1 MKEYA
6 AKVKAGYPFASG
18 EFKATPKIII
28 KIVIIGLL
36 AGFGAGSLGIGMG
49 IVLTPVYISIGLD
62 TPVASATT
70 MYIGVYSTSAASIV
84 VCIVGRLNYEYAAN
98 IIILTIL
105 GTFPGLYL

>member
-6 AKVKAGYPFASG
+6 AKVKANYPFATG
-18 EFKATPKIII
+18 EFKATHKVII
-28 KIVIIGLL
+28 KIVVIGLI
-36 AGFGAGSLGIGMG
+36 AGFGGGSLGIGMG

-62 TPVASATT
+62 TPVASATA
-70 MYIGVYSTSAASIV
+70 MHLVMYSTLAASIV
-84 VCIVGRLNYEYAAN
+84 VSIFGRLNYEYAAN